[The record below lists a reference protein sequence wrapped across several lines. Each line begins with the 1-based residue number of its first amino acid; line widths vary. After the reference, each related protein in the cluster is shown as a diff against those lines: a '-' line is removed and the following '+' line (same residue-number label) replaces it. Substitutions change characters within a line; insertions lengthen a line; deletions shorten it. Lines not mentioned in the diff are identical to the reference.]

1 MEEEISGIAVLTGS
15 VKKNYITFTQLSS
28 KITEIVYYIE
38 GLEPFSVHA
47 MHIHQ
52 FGDQRKGCES
62 AGAHFN
68 PYNASHGAPE
78 NNKNHRHVGDLG
90 NIMADAHG
98 VASGTILDPLIK
110 IGGKNSV
117 IGRSLVIHQDVD
129 DLGLGNHKDSL
140 TTGNAGKRLACG
152 IIGIANS
159 QF

>member
-1 MEEEISGIAVLTGS
+1 MMESGIAVLNGS
-15 VKKNYITFTQLSS
+15 IKKNFITFNPLSS
-28 KITEIVYYIE
+28 KVTEITYYIE

-62 AGAHFN
+62 AGPHFN
-68 PYNASHGAPE
+68 PYNAPHGAPE

-90 NIMADAHG
+90 NIVANAQG

-110 IGGKNSV
+110 ISGKNSV
-117 IGRSLVIHQDVD
+117 IGRSLVIHQDPD

-152 IIGIANS
+152 IIGIAPGL
-159 QF
+159 